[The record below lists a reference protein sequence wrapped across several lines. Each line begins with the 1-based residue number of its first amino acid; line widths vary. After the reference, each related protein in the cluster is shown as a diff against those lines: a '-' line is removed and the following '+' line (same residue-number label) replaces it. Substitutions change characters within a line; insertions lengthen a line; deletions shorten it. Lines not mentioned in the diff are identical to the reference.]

1 MSPHTHP
8 TEAAAEALAYIGDDL
23 DAARLEGYR
32 AAMAAQ
38 HRLQTSAN
46 TVRRADRIVDLIAA
60 TVVGLC
66 IGAGL
71 MYCALSIVLASVVPT
86 AAPTHA
92 PTRTHPYTTEV

>member
-8 TEAAAEALAYIGDDL
+8 TPTDDLASFAAAEL

-46 TVRRADRIVDLIAA
+46 HVRRADRIVDLIAA

-71 MYCALSIVLASVVPT
+71 MYCAVSIVLASVVPT

-92 PTRTHPYTTEV
+92 STRTHPYTTEV